1 MARQWPRWPRPRPRP
16 RATEPAQPCWFP
28 TPRLVRG
35 VVVKGLACLR
45 PDPADH
51 LWDNGLPA
59 APREPPDSD
68 RTMTQ
73 PTRRQLANAIRFL
86 AADAVETAKSGHPGM
101 PMGMAD
107 IAEVL
112 WNDYLRHNPKNPKW
126 FNRDRFV
133 LSNGHGSMLQYALL
147 HLSGYDLP
155 IEQLKQFRQLG
166 SKTAGHPE
174 HHETPGVETTT
185 GPLGQGL
192 ANAVGFALAEK
203 LLAQRYNRPEHE
215 IVDHRTW
222 VFLGDGC
229 LMEGISHEA
238 ASLAGTWG
246 LSKLV
251 CFWDDNHISIDGNT
265 DGWFT
270 DNTPERFEAYGWN
283 VVRGVD
289 GHDPESIK
297 SAIDSALSQFDKPTL
312 ICCRTTIGFGS
323 PNKAGKESS
332 HGAPL
337 GKDELEATR
346 KQLGW
351 PYGPFEIPEEI
362 YAGWRAGGTGTLR
375 QAEWEQQFDK
385 YAAQY
390 PAEADEL
397 IRRSHGELPA
407 DFIAKADAYIAQVQ
421 ADGQTIASRKASQL
435 AIEAFAPLLPELVG
449 GSADL
454 AHSNLTLWKASKS
467 VATDDPNANYVYY
480 GVREFGMTAIANG
493 LALHG
498 GFIPFDAT
506 FLVFSD
512 YARNGVRMS
521 ALIPA
526 HAIHVYTHDSIGLGE
541 DGPTH
546 QPVEHLA
553 SLRYIPNNDV
563 WRPCDAVESAVSW
576 KSAITR
582 KDGPSCLVF
591 SRQNLPHQPRSTEQV
606 AQIARGG
613 YVLADAEGGVPDVIL
628 IGTGSEVGLAVTAKA
643 ELEAAG
649 IKTRVVSMPSTDV
662 FERQDA
668 AYRESVLPN
677 AVRNRVAVEA
687 GVTGFWRQYVGL
699 DGAVVGIDTFGASA
713 PAEALYKHFGITAEH
728 VVAAAK
734 AQLAN

>member
-1 MARQWPRWPRPRPRP
+1 MARQWPRWPRPRP